1 MFVTKTFGYY
11 IFFLR
16 QPAAV
21 AVAVSTAVAAV
32 AVLTA
37 VTVLAAAVVEEN
49 PTAAKT
55 AVY

>member
-21 AVAVSTAVAAV
+21 AVAVSTAVA
-32 AVLTA
+32 VLTA

>member
-16 QPAAV
+16 QPA

>member
-1 MFVTKTFGYY
+1 MTKTFGYY

-21 AVAVSTAVAAV
+21 AVAVSTAV

>member
-21 AVAVSTAVAAV
+21 AVAVSTAVA
-32 AVLTA
+32 VLTA
-37 VTVLAAAVVEEN
+37 VTVLAAAAVVEEN

>member
-1 MFVTKTFGYY
+1 MTKTFGYY

-21 AVAVSTAVAAV
+21 AVEVSAAV